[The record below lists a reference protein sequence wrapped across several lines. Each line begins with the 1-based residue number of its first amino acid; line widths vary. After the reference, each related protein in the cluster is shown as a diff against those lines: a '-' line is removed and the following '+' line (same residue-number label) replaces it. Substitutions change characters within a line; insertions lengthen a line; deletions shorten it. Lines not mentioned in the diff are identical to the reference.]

1 MSNITVI
8 DQDLPDFLRASGVSE
23 LTKSLMGSTGTKRI
37 VPKNGIF
44 RKEIGGKEM
53 GKVKGDLNVVIVNS
67 SPKVGRIF
75 YAAQWTPDAK
85 PVPPDCF
92 SNDGNIP
99 DAGSTNK
106 QADRCDSCPQ
116 NIKGSGM
123 GNSKACRY
131 SRRIAVLL
139 EDDFGTAL
147 EGEVYQMNLASK
159 SLFGESQSPTAHTF
173 ESYVKYLGNNGKSLD
188 WYITKLSFNEDNDNQ
203 SILFSAV
210 EHINR
215 SQYDVITKVGNT
227 PEVQKM
233 VTMTPFQAKA
243 EGTAKL
249 GAPKMVQDKVTGTSP
264 AADSEL
270 AYAAGKGR
278 ERVAETE
285 EVAEPTKRE
294 SKKVEPPAPTV
305 KRDLGSV
312 LAAWSDEE

>member
-53 GKVKGDLNVVIVNS
+53 GKVKGDLNVVIV
-67 SPKVGRIF
+67 
-75 YAAQWTPDAK
+75 
-85 PVPPDCF
+85 
-92 SNDGNIP
+92 
-99 DAGSTNK
+99 
-106 QADRCDSCPQ
+106 
-116 NIKGSGM
+116 
-123 GNSKACRY
+123 
-131 SRRIAVLL
+131 LL

-159 SLFGESQSPTAHTF
+159 SLFGDSPIPTAHMF
-173 ESYVKYLGNNGKSLD
+173 EGYVKYLGNNGKSLD

-210 EHINR
+210 EHIKR

-233 VTMTPFQAKA
+233 VTMTPFQAQTD
-243 EGTAKL
+243 GVAKL
-249 GAPKMVQDKVTGTSP
+249 GAPKTVQDKVTGTSP
-264 AADSEL
+264 AANTEL

-278 ERVAETE
+278 ERVAEDE
-285 EVAEPTKRE
+285 GVAEPTKRE
-294 SKKVEPPAPTV
+294 SKKVEPPAPTA

>member
-8 DQDLPDFLRASGVSE
+8 DQDLPDFLQASGVSE
-23 LTKSLMGSTGTKRI
+23 LTKSLMGSGVKRI

-44 RKEIGGKEM
+44 RKEVGGKEM
-53 GKVKGDLNVVIVNS
+53 GRIKGDLNVVVVNS

-75 YAAQWTPDAK
+75 YAGAWTPDAK
-85 PVPPDCF
+85 PVSPDCF
-92 SNDGNIP
+92 SNDGNVP
-99 DAGSTNK
+99 DAGSENK
-106 QADRCDSCPQ
+106 QADRCDSCPK
-116 NIKGSGM
+116 NIKGSGQ

-139 EDDFGTAL
+139 EDDFDTAL
-147 EGEVYQMNLASK
+147 EGSVYQMNLASK
-159 SLFGESQSPTAHTF
+159 SLFGDSPTPTSHMF
-173 ESYVKYLGNNGKSLD
+173 EGYVKYLGNNGKSLD

-210 EHINR
+210 EHIKR
-215 SQYDVITKVGNT
+215 HQYDVITKVGNT

-249 GAPKMVQDKVTGTSP
+249 GAPKMVQDTVTGTSP
-264 AADSEL
+264 KVNIEL
-270 AYAAGKGR
+270 AQAVSEGR
-278 ERVAETE
+278 GRVTE
-285 EVAEPTKRE
+285 ADEIAEPVKRE
-294 SKKVEPPAPTV
+294 SKKVEPPAPTP
-305 KRDLGSV
+305 KRDLNSV

>member
-1 MSNITVI
+1 
-8 DQDLPDFLRASGVSE
+8 
-23 LTKSLMGSTGTKRI
+23 MGSAGTKRI

-44 RKEIGGKEM
+44 RKEISGKEM
-53 GKVKGDLNVVIVNS
+53 GKIKGDLNVIIVNS

-92 SNDGNIP
+92 SNDGNVP
-99 DAGSTNK
+99 DAGSVNR

-159 SLFGESQSPTAHTF
+159 SLFGESPSATEHVF

-188 WYITKLSFNEDNDNQ
+188 WYITKLSFNENNDNQ
-203 SILFSAV
+203 SILFTAV
-210 EHINR
+210 EHIKR
-215 SQYDVITKVGNT
+215 HHYDVITKVGNT
-227 PEVQKM
+227 PEVQKL
-233 VTMTPFQAKA
+233 VTMTPFQAQTD
-243 EGTAKL
+243 GVTKL
-249 GAPKMVQDKVTGTSP
+249 EAPKAVAP
-264 AADSEL
+264 APKAVKI
-270 AYAAGKGR
+270 AFTVGAGDLL
-278 ERVAETE
+278 ENVVVLPE
-285 EVAEPTKRE
+285 EVAEPVKRE
-294 SKKVEPPAPTV
+294 SKKVEVPAPAA
-305 KRDLGSV
+305 KRDLNSV

>member
-1 MSNITVI
+1 
-8 DQDLPDFLRASGVSE
+8 
-23 LTKSLMGSTGTKRI
+23 
-37 VPKNGIF
+37 
-44 RKEIGGKEM
+44 
-53 GKVKGDLNVVIVNS
+53 
-67 SPKVGRIF
+67 
-75 YAAQWTPDAK
+75 
-85 PVPPDCF
+85 
-92 SNDGNIP
+92 
-99 DAGSTNK
+99 
-106 QADRCDSCPQ
+106 
-116 NIKGSGM
+116 M
-123 GNSKACRY
+123 GNSKSCRY

-159 SLFGESQSPTAHTF
+159 SLFGNSPTPTAHMF

-210 EHINR
+210 EHIKR
-215 SQYDVITKVGNT
+215 SQYDVITRVGNT

-233 VTMTPFQAKA
+233 VIMTPFQARA
-243 EGTAKL
+243 EGAAKL
-249 GAPKMVQDKVTGTSP
+249 GAPNMVQDKVTGTSP
-264 AADSEL
+264 KVNAEL
-270 AYAAGKGR
+270 AHAVSKGR

-294 SKKVEPPAPTV
+294 SKKVEPPAPTA

>member
-8 DQDLPDFLRASGVSE
+8 DQDLPDFLQASGVSE
-23 LTKSLMGSTGTKRI
+23 LTKSLMGSGVKRI

-44 RKEIGGKEM
+44 RKEVGGKEM
-53 GKVKGDLNVVIVNS
+53 GRIKGDLNVVVVNS

-75 YAAQWTPDAK
+75 YAGAWTPDAK
-85 PVPPDCF
+85 PVSPDCF
-92 SNDGNIP
+92 SNDGNVP
-99 DAGSTNK
+99 DAGSENK
-106 QADRCDSCPQ
+106 QADRCDSCPK
-116 NIKGSGM
+116 NIKGSGQ

-139 EDDFGTAL
+139 EDDFDTAL
-147 EGEVYQMNLASK
+147 EGSVYQMNLASK
-159 SLFGESQSPTAHTF
+159 SLFGDSPTPTSHMF
-173 ESYVKYLGNNGKSLD
+173 EGYVKYLGNNGKSLD

-210 EHINR
+210 EHIKR
-215 SQYDVITKVGNT
+215 HQYDVITKVGNT

-249 GAPKMVQDKVTGTSP
+249 GAPKPVAP
-264 AADSEL
+264 APAPKAVEVEADEI
-270 AYAAGKGR
+270 
-278 ERVAETE
+278 
-285 EVAEPTKRE
+285 AEPVKRE
-294 SKKVEPPAPTV
+294 SKKVEPPAPTP
-305 KRDLGSV
+305 KRDLNSV

>member
-1 MSNITVI
+1 
-8 DQDLPDFLRASGVSE
+8 
-23 LTKSLMGSTGTKRI
+23 
-37 VPKNGIF
+37 
-44 RKEIGGKEM
+44 
-53 GKVKGDLNVVIVNS
+53 
-67 SPKVGRIF
+67 
-75 YAAQWTPDAK
+75 
-85 PVPPDCF
+85 
-92 SNDGNIP
+92 
-99 DAGSTNK
+99 
-106 QADRCDSCPQ
+106 
-116 NIKGSGM
+116 M
-123 GNSKACRY
+123 GNSKSCRY

-159 SLFGESQSPTAHTF
+159 SLFGNSPTPTAHMF
-173 ESYVKYLGNNGKSLD
+173 EGYVKYLGNNGKSLD

-215 SQYDVITKVGNT
+215 SQYDVITKVGNS

-249 GAPKMVQDKVTGTSP
+249 GAPKPVAP
-264 AADSEL
+264 APVNVKTE
-270 AYAAGKGR
+270 
-278 ERVAETE
+278 VE